1 MDHGFL
7 YKLLSIN
14 TYKTAFVSRV
24 VFPVVDK
31 YKL

>member
-7 YKLLSIN
+7 YKLLRIN
-14 TYKTAFVSRV
+14 TYKTGFYIGV
-24 VFPVVDK
+24 VFAVVDK

>member
-1 MDHGFL
+1 MDHGLL
-7 YKLLSIN
+7 YKVLSIN

-24 VFPVVDK
+24 VFAAVDN

>member
-7 YKLLSIN
+7 YKLLRIN
-14 TYKTAFVSRV
+14 TYITGFYIGV
-24 VFPVVDK
+24 VFAAVDN